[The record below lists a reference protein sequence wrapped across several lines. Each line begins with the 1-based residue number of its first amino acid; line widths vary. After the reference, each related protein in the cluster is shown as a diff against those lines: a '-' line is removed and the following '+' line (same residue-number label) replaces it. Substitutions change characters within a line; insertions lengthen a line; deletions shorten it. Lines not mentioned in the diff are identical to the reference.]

1 MSAMCLAMDP
11 KFELDSQ
18 VVERIYLGY
27 QNSEGHRWLA
37 ANLLPNDL
45 PSGERLWIL
54 RPSCGCVRGFCRHGV
69 VPRGAAIFHRSF
81 RIFEPKDHT
90 VALALDRQAGTPK

>member
-27 QNSEGHRWLA
+27 QNSVDIDG
-37 ANLLPNDL
+37 
-45 PSGERLWIL
+45 
-54 RPSCGCVRGFCRHGV
+54 
-69 VPRGAAIFHRSF
+69 
-81 RIFEPKDHT
+81 
-90 VALALDRQAGTPK
+90 